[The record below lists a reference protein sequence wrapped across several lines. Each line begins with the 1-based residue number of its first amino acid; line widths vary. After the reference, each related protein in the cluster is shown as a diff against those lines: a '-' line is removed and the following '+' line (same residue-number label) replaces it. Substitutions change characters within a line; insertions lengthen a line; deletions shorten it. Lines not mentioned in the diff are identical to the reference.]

1 MRPRAEAI
9 EWLEAQAAHTE
20 IELLESGVVFNPAAS
35 VLRTGHQEQTGS

>member
-20 IELLESGVVFNPAAS
+20 IELLDSGVVFNPAAS
-35 VLRTGHQEQTGS
+35 VLGAGHLEQTGR